1 VIISPLFSTGYSTTT
16 PTVSAANSVYDKLEL
31 GRNVD
36 LAFNFSSLRAG
47 SMEADKAY
55 FSSRATEERIAAM
68 KARHRGA
75 RQAHLELAR
84 RYDDFVSANII
95 QDRYFAFDLLD
106 GPTAA

>member
-1 VIISPLFSTGYSTTT
+1 
-16 PTVSAANSVYDKLEL
+16 
-31 GRNVD
+31 
-36 LAFNFSSLRAG
+36 
-47 SMEADKAY
+47 
-55 FSSRATEERIAAM
+55 M

-84 RYDDFVSANII
+84 RYDDFVSGNII